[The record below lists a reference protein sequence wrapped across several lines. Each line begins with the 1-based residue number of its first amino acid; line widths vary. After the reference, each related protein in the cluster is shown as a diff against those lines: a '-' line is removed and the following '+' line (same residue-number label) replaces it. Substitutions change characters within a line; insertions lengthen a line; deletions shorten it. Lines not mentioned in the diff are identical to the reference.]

1 MDGEQALSA
10 EAGPEAARQAVQKA
24 GTPVRPADHPR
35 PGQARPLA
43 DHQERVDEGAVE
55 TGLRALVA
63 GLALWYPENSR

>member
-1 MDGEQALSA
+1 M
-10 EAGPEAARQAVQKA
+10 RH
-24 GTPVRPADHPR
+24 TDHPR
-35 PGQARPLA
+35 PGQAHPLA

>member
-1 MDGEQALSA
+1 M
-10 EAGPEAARQAVQKA
+10 
-24 GTPVRPADHPR
+24 RPADHPR

-43 DHQERVDEGAVE
+43 GHQERVDEGAVE